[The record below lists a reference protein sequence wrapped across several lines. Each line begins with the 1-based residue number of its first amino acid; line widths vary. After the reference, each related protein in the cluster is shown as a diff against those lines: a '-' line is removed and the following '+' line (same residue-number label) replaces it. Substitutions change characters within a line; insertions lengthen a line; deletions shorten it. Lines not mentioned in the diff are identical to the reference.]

1 MHIEQLGQ
9 GPDLVLLHGWGLHA
23 GVWESLRAPLARRY
37 RLHLVDLPGYGR
49 SRDIDPPTTT
59 EELAAAL
66 VQQTPAGAL
75 WLGWSLGAQ
84 IALLA
89 AHRSPEHVHRLVL
102 VAATPCFVTRAGWP
116 MAMAPDVF
124 SDFSSGLLQD
134 WRATLTRFLGLMA
147 ADPRHD
153 RDMLQAL
160 RVTLMS
166 RGEPATARSLARG
179 PRLDPIGEP
188 ATARSLARGPR
199 TRVPGVPPITPPIG
213 EPATAA
219 LAGGLEWLRHNDL
232 RPLLGAIRQDTL
244 LIQGDRDR
252 LVPTP
257 ATAAMA
263 AMMPNARTCLVAGAG
278 HAPFLSHP
286 DLFLSRLET
295 FLAEA
300 A

>member
-1 MHIEQLGQ
+1 MSSVCWRRWPEYRGDNGVHVEQLGQ

-49 SRDIDPPTTT
+49 SRDIDPPATT

-66 VQQTPAGAL
+66 VQQTPAGAI

-102 VAATPCFVTRAGWP
+102 VAATPCFVARTNWP

-124 SDFSSGLLQD
+124 NDFSSGLPQD
-134 WRATLTRFLGLMA
+134 WRATLTRFLGLMV
-147 ADPRHD
+147 ADPRQD
-153 RDMLQAL
+153 REMLQAL

-166 RGEPATARSLARG
+166 RGESAN
-179 PRLDPIGEP
+179 
-188 ATARSLARGPR
+188 ARSLARGPR
-199 TRVPGVPPITPPIG
+199 TRVPGVPPITSPIG

-232 RPLLGAIRQDTL
+232 RPLLVAIRQDTL
-244 LIQGDRDR
+244 LFQGDRDR
-252 LVPTP
+252 LVPSS
-257 ATAAMA
+257 ATAALA
-263 AMMPNARTCLVAGAG
+263 AMLPNARVCLVEGAG